1 MKYLL
6 VTLLGTFRK
15 GKRVKKKKKVANKK
29 KKIWLD
35 SLDRLKQ
42 LKCEI

>member
-29 KKIWLD
+29 KKNMA
-35 SLDRLKQ
+35 RQFGQTETTKM
-42 LKCEI
+42 

>member
-15 GKRVKKKKKVANKK
+15 GKRVKKKKKKWLIKK
-29 KKIWLD
+29 KYMARQFGQTETTKM
-35 SLDRLKQ
+35 
-42 LKCEI
+42 